1 MDMTQWQSIVCS
13 VHMIGRLMNFE
24 FLQMEW
30 GKMRQIARSQW
41 KGIILFEYLL
51 GKLFGKKIGSNGVG

>member
-1 MDMTQWQSIVCS
+1 MDGLMDNGYDSMAIHC

-51 GKLFGKKIGSNGVG
+51 GCAHTFTIAS